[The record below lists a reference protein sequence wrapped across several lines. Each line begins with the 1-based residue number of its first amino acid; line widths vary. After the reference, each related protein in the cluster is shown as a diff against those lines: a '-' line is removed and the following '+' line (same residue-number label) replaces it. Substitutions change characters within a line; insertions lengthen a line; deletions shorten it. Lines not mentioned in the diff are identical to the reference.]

1 MKASFGF
8 GEIPS
13 VPEEEKREETL
24 PGVRGLE
31 DVAAEALSRE
41 AAEKASGTSTES
53 AEVPMAPEA
62 EPEEQHE
69 TEVTKES
76 LRQEVEDL
84 ERQAK
89 ELGDP
94 ELEKEARE
102 LRAELERTPEGER
115 EKISVGFRNVG
126 FFVEEAKNNFFARVF
141 KELSEAHTK
150 LETSDV
156 VTRKEA
162 PTPGKKSVVGKFM
175 GQLGKRFNEEAGK
188 ARERIETIEKTKDR
202 ETLANAGYLFGNAVK
217 LWTITSGAVTMPLR
231 AIAMGGM
238 AFSRGA
244 DAAKEV
250 RLENEKV
257 IEKTR
262 IEDMN
267 RAAEEA
273 WKVYEAAKG
282 RAGTEAVGVK
292 DLEKAYREQLPKD
305 ILARLEAKTP
315 EQPSLMNRV
324 AQGFMKVHIERSVKR
339 LERKT
344 AKIEA
349 NEKLTAKE
357 KSAKRERLF
366 NRFDRRLHDYD
377 RVVGQFGTVDALA
390 MGLRYAE
397 IGGKVA
403 TYAPA
408 AYLGLEK
415 GLEVIGGLFERSEV
429 AEALDEMRD
438 VAASGPAAVVDSGAA
453 PKMQSEI
460 IQNLRGH
467 VEMPGATET
476 APSDALRQPYPT
488 TGGKFGDAS
497 LLEKE
502 AITDPE
508 EHVPGADTSKP
519 AVLDST
525 KFATAPADST
535 LAKPSSLEQV
545 VPAPKEIVEEAAKQE
560 IGDKEIA
567 VEPKV
572 AKPSSGVMETKM
584 VERATPVSEEELRAL
599 KEMRGAFEVNP
610 EQMKLAT
617 IGKGEGV
624 THALMRQLKMNPSEF
639 GYSPKSGVD
648 LDKWAMLKSRDIAIE
663 NGYIRPDGSE
673 VRVFDLGKG
682 KNPAYLLDRDA
693 GGRFHV
699 REFLGGKPSG
709 GGKLSS
715 YEYEWKK
722 PDVSKVVENI
732 ESPLQKIPVKSALE
746 VVNELPA
753 RQAVEAA
760 ATGMPDEL
768 SVRGPVD
775 VVGVKEAAA
784 PALERVA
791 VGKLPETKLPEWLT
805 ERVEHAKLAETLPE
819 KTANLENIRDNFES
833 YSLRVQEN
841 AVGELDVFEKQLNY
855 LEKNADT
862 LGLTPSQEDFVEMSK
877 ETIDEMREMLKE
889 SKEAF
894 KDQLQDVG
902 VSSQSYEKAIAGKGI
917 TVKELFE
924 MEQKSELDA
933 KKWGTFTKW
942 IHALRPTSMEQ
953 GMKVDDFLRSLTP
966 ENFALT
972 KF

>member
-31 DVAAEALSRE
+31 DAAAEALSQE
-41 AAEKASGTSTES
+41 AAEKASGVSTES

-62 EPEEQHE
+62 GPEAQHE
-69 TEVTKES
+69 TKVTKES
-76 LRQEVEDL
+76 LQQEVEDL

-94 ELEKEARE
+94 ELEKEAQE

-141 KELSEAHTK
+141 KELSEAHAK

-175 GQLGKRFNEEAGK
+175 GQLGKRFNEEAEK

-238 AFSRGA
+238 AFSRGT

-282 RAGTEAVGVK
+282 RAGTKAVGVK

-315 EQPSLMNRV
+315 EQPNLMNR
-324 AQGFMKVHIERSVKR
+324 AMQGFMKVHIERSVKR

-429 AEALDEMRD
+429 AEGLDEMRD

-460 IQNLRGH
+460 IQNLREH
-467 VEMPGATET
+467 AEMPGATET
-476 APSDALRQPYPT
+476 APSDALHQPYPT
-488 TGGKFGDAS
+488 MDGKFGDAS

-502 AITDPE
+502 TITDLE
-508 EHVPGADTSKP
+508 EHAPSADTPKP

-535 LAKPSSLEQV
+535 LVKPSSIEQAI
-545 VPAPKEIVEEAAKQE
+545 PAPKEIIEEAVKQE
-560 IGDKEIA
+560 AGNKAIE

-572 AKPSSGVMETKM
+572 AKPSSGVMEAKM
-584 VERATPVSEEELRAL
+584 VERATPVTEEELRTL
-599 KEMRGAFEVNP
+599 KEMKGAFEVNP

-693 GGRFHV
+693 DGRFHV

-709 GGKLSS
+709 GGKLNP

-722 PDVSKVVENI
+722 PSIPSEVK
-732 ESPLQKIPVKSALE
+732 PIPVKSALE
-746 VVNELPA
+746 AVSELPA

-760 ATGMPDEL
+760 ASGVPDEL
-768 SVRGPVD
+768 PVRGPMD
-775 VVGVKEAAA
+775 VIGTKEAVA
-784 PALERVA
+784 PVLERVV

-805 ERVEHAKLAETLPE
+805 ERVEYAEFAERLPE
-819 KTANLENIRDNFES
+819 MTSRVEAISDQFES
-833 YSLRVQEN
+833 YSLRTQEETLEKI
-841 AVGELDVFEKQLNY
+841 ASSFEKKLDY
-855 LEKNADT
+855 LEKHTDT

-894 KDQLQDVG
+894 KEQLADVG

-917 TVKELFE
+917 TVKELFA
-924 MEQKSELDA
+924 MEQKSELDV
-933 KKWGTFTKW
+933 KKWGAFANWLHTLK
-942 IHALRPTSMEQ
+942 PTHEEV

-966 ENFALT
+966 ENFSL
-972 KF
+972 KHFKEL